1 MTSVALLQQ
10 TRPLL
15 LRLLDGLSDDDL
27 LAIPDGFSNNIL
39 WNVGHVVVT
48 QQLLHY
54 GLSRLPLLVS
64 DDLVARC
71 RKGTSPRDW
80 DAPPD
85 VAELRQLATELPRRL
100 EADLAA
106 GRFTEFRPYATSVG
120 VELADLET
128 ALDFNLFHEGLH
140 TGTVLELRK
149 ALRRR

>member
-1 MTSVALLQQ
+1 MTSVTLLQQ

-15 LRLLDGLSDDDL
+15 LRLLDGLSEDDL

-54 GLSRLPLLVS
+54 GLSRLPLLVP
-64 DDLVARC
+64 DALVAQC

-80 DAPPD
+80 DTPPD
-85 VAELRQLATELPRRL
+85 VAEVRQLAVELPQRL
-100 EADLAA
+100 EADLGA
-106 GRFTEFRPYATSVG
+106 GRFTEFRPYTTSVG

-128 ALDFNLFHEGLH
+128 ALGFNLFHEGLH
-140 TGTVLELRK
+140 TGTIVELRK
-149 ALRRR
+149 ALRRS